1 MEVRLCPE
9 ETEPG
14 PRAAA
19 LAEEV
24 WVPAA
29 ETTSR
34 VAGWVRAR
42 ARARVRGA
50 GKAAAKVKAKAAAAA
65 RVGAGA
71 LAKEPAP
78 GPTRPINQKPNHNF
92 DLRR

>member
-24 WVPAA
+24 WVPAVRVK
-29 ETTSR
+29 SR
-34 VAGWVRAR
+34 AVEQVRAG
-42 ARARVRGA
+42 GA
-50 GKAAAKVKAKAAAAA
+50 GKAAAKAKVKAKAVDKA
-65 RVGAGA
+65 RVGARA
-71 LAKEPAP
+71 RAKEPAP
-78 GPTRPINQKPNHNF
+78 GPTRQINQKPNHNF